1 MSLSNFQTTLGHK
14 APQEHSGRCG
24 HPAPVRCFLEM
35 EASLPCLAGCSPLLC
50 HKALTLYSEY
60 ELLLILQY
68 PAQVPLPRYGG
79 SASSTEQNPLPRL
92 LPSQPYYSWYRLM
105 ICSLRTLI
113 LCAWLSP
120 LTWKDPQ
127 ENIGVS
133 IPCQTK
139 CLGIKEICASA
150 WPLSSSLT
158 RQRVFGRAYLQ
169 WVPSTGKEEGEGD
182 GERRSNELKATMKT
196 TTTTK
201 QEHFKCPYLG
211 KIL

>member
-1 MSLSNFQTTLGHK
+1 MSLSNFQTTLGHE

-35 EASLPCLAGCSPLLC
+35 EAALPCLAGCSPLLC
-50 HKALTLYSEY
+50 YKALTLYSEY

-79 SASSTEQNPLPRL
+79 SASSTEQNPLPCL

-120 LTWKDPQ
+120 LTWENPQ

-150 WPLSSSLT
+150 WLLSSSLT
-158 RQRVFGRAYLQ
+158 RQ
-169 WVPSTGKEEGEGD
+169 S
-182 GERRSNELKATMKT
+182 
-196 TTTTK
+196 
-201 QEHFKCPYLG
+201 
-211 KIL
+211 I